1 MSKAKS
7 TNQSHFINLGVAALS
22 STLTVLPSTSA
33 GFQLGEDGYIQA
45 LPDGHFASVDGRP
58 DDVAGGKWLM
68 DSVAFAA
75 LQANTPERR
84 DITLWG

>member
-1 MSKAKS
+1 MPATSIA
-7 TNQSHFINLGVAALS
+7 LGFAALS
-22 STLTVLPSTSA
+22 S
-33 GFQLGEDGYIQA
+33 QLNVNPEAAAMVGGNGVGEDGYIQA
-45 LPDGHFASVDGRP
+45 LPDGHFAAVDGRP

-75 LQANTPERR
+75 LQANPPERR